1 MKKLTIF
8 LLVMLSAAC
17 TSFERSP
24 YGDAVRHLAVT
35 VTYPEGYEHYLRAG
49 VAVTLSDRNSGN
61 VYTAQTDA
69 RGAAEFRVAA
79 GHYKLSVLDL
89 PDDEAVFNGAV
100 ELVDL
105 SGGDQQ
111 MSVALSFSKPGT
123 IIIKEIY
130 SGGCPQD
137 PPSTGSY
144 TYDKY
149 VILHNNSFETQYLD
163 GLCFG
168 TVAPYNSS
176 AQNNPWTSTDAS
188 GNLVFRE
195 FAAVPDCIWQ
205 FPGTGED
212 FPLAPG
218 EDAVIAYHGVDHT
231 ATYSQ
236 SVNLNRKG
244 YFVLYDLLLY
254 PGTKTYPT
262 PAPGDQIDEAHYM
275 KVLKKTG
282 KSGETGA
289 NTYVISNNSPAVI
302 IFRAPEGFDLTA
314 YLATKDSEAQN
325 GSLIYSKVPW
335 EWIIDGAEVAD
346 NTGAVRTKRLRTDVD
361 AGAVGFSAM
370 AQGHTLHRRLNEA
383 STESAGFEIYY
394 DTNNS
399 SNDFYERETQS
410 LRESL

>member
-8 LLVMLSAAC
+8 LLMMLSAAC
-17 TSFERSP
+17 TSFERDP
-24 YGDAVRHLAVT
+24 YDGDVRRLEV
-35 VTYPEGYEHYLRAG
+35 VISYPEEYGQYLREG
-49 VAVTLSDRNSGN
+49 VEVTLSDRNSGN
-61 VYTAQTDA
+61 VYTALTDA
-69 RGAAEFRVAA
+69 AGKAEFRVTS

-89 PDDEAVFNGAV
+89 PDDAAVFNGAI

-105 SGGDQQ
+105 SSGDLD
-111 MSVALSFSKPGT
+111 VTVPLAFSKPGT

-137 PPSTGSY
+137 PPSTGTY

-168 TVAPYNSS
+168 MVAPYNSS

-188 GNLVFRE
+188 GNLVFSD
-195 FAAVPDCIWQ
+195 FAAIPDCIWQ
-205 FPGTGED
+205 FPGEGED

-231 ATYSQ
+231 ITYSQ
-236 SVNLNRKG
+236 SVNLNREG

-254 PGTKTYPT
+254 PGTKTSPT

-282 KSGETGA
+282 KSGESGA

-302 IFRAPEGFDLTA
+302 IFHAPEGFDLDG
-314 YLATKDSEAQN
+314 YLATKESEAQN

-335 EWIIDGAEVAD
+335 EWIVDGVEVAD
-346 NTGAVRTKRLRTDVD
+346 NTGAARTKRLRPDVD

-370 AQGHTLHRRLNEA
+370 AQGHTIHRQLNETA
-383 STESAGFEIYY
+383 TESAGFEVYY

-410 LRESL
+410 LKESL

>member
-1 MKKLTIF
+1 MKKLTIY
-8 LLVMLSAAC
+8 LLLLLSAAC
-17 TSFERSP
+17 TSFERDP
-24 YGDAVRHLAVT
+24 YGDAVRTLDVT
-35 VTYPEGYEHYLRAG
+35 VVYPEDYAQYLRAG
-49 VAVTLSDRNSGN
+49 VDVTLSDRNSGN
-61 VYTAQTDA
+61 VYTAQTDDS
-69 RGAAEFRVAA
+69 GAAEFRVTA

-89 PDDEAVFNGAV
+89 PDDEAVFNGSV

-105 SGGDQQ
+105 SKGNLSL
-111 MSVALSFSKPGT
+111 SVELDFSKPGT

-137 PPSTGSY
+137 PPSTGTY

-149 VILHNNSFETQYLD
+149 IILHNNSFETQYLD
-163 GLCFG
+163 GLCLG

-176 AQNNPWTSTDAS
+176 AQNNPWTSTDSS

-195 FAAVPDCIWQ
+195 FAAIPDCVWQ
-205 FPGTGED
+205 FPGTGSD
-212 FPLAPG
+212 FPLQPG

-236 SVNLNRKG
+236 SVNLNHKG

-254 PGTKTYPT
+254 PGTKNNPT
-262 PAPGDQIDEAHYM
+262 PTPGDQIDEAHYM

-282 KSGETGA
+282 KSGESGA

-302 IFRAPEGFDLTA
+302 IFRAPEGFDLEA
-314 YLATKDSEAQN
+314 YLSTKDSEAQN
-325 GSLIYSKVPW
+325 GSLLYTKVPW
-335 EWIIDGAEVAD
+335 EWIVDGAEVAD

-370 AQGHTLHRRLNEA
+370 AQGHTLHRRLNEDA
-383 STESAGFEIYY
+383 TESAGFEVYY

-410 LRESL
+410 LREEL

>member
-1 MKKLTIF
+1 MKKLTIY
-8 LLVMLSAAC
+8 LLMMLSASC
-17 TSFERSP
+17 TSFGSDP
-24 YGDAVRHLAVT
+24 YGDSVRTLDVT
-35 VTYPEGYEHYLRAG
+35 VVYPEEYAEYLRAG
-49 VAVTLSDRNSGN
+49 VSVTLSDRNSAN
-61 VYTAQTDA
+61 TYTSQTDA
-69 RGAAEFRVAA
+69 EGVAEFRVTA
-79 GHYKLSVLDL
+79 GHYKLSVLDM
-89 PDDEAVFNGAV
+89 PDDAAVFNGSV

-105 SGGDQQ
+105 SQK
-111 MSVALSFSKPGT
+111 SSRVTVSLNFSKPGT

-137 PPSTGSY
+137 PPSTGTY

-176 AQNNPWTSTDAS
+176 AQNNPWTSTDSS
-188 GNLVFRE
+188 GNLVFQD
-195 FAAVPDCIWQ
+195 FAAIPDCIWQ
-205 FPGTGED
+205 FPGGGSD

-231 ATYSQ
+231 VTYSQ

-254 PGTKTYPT
+254 PGTKTNPT
-262 PAPGDQIDEAHYM
+262 PVPGDQIDEAHYM

-282 KSGETGA
+282 KSGEGGA

-302 IFRAPEGFDLTA
+302 IFRAPDGFDLPA
-314 YLATKDSEAQN
+314 YLLTKDSEAQN
-325 GSLIYSKVPW
+325 GSLLYTKIPW
-335 EWIIDGAEVAD
+335 EWIVDGAEVVD
-346 NTGAVRTKRLRTDVD
+346 QTGAARTKRLRTDIDSGGVE
-361 AGAVGFSAM
+361 FSGM
-370 AQGHTLHRRLNEA
+370 SQGHTVHRRLNEA
-383 STESAGFEIYY
+383 STETAGFEIYY